1 MLGGVIHIRKSK
13 VTAKT
18 AHAGRADGHV
28 AQRPVSPGRLKMDE
42 MDEMAHAKPS
52 AGFPP
57 VVTLAARQ
65 VTSSRPILWR

>member
-42 MDEMAHAKPS
+42 MADTKPS

-65 VTSSRPILWR
+65 MTSSRPILWG